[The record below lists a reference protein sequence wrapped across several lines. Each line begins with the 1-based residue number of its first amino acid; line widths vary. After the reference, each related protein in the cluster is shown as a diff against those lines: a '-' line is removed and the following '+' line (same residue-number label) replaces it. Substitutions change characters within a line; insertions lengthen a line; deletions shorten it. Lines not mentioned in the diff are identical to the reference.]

1 VGRRAR
7 LHTGAA
13 EVHPSSVAIAEGEYS
28 EVIPLDHTKQLA
40 AFIPG
45 STLILLPNLS
55 HFAMWQDAEAFNA
68 AVLKYLDM
76 K

>member
-1 VGRRAR
+1 LG
-7 LHTGAA
+7 
-13 EVHPSSVAIAEGEYS
+13 S
-28 EVIPLDHTKQLA
+28 KLA
-40 AFIPG
+40 DIDQFFSA
-45 STLILLPNLS
+45 LILLPNLS